1 MLVEQKQ
8 VRSELIDQ
16 EHRIWKLSYE
26 DEEHFLVVSEVIR
39 THYLKVTNAKN
50 LGERINAMMEFVDQ
64 SLAFLDDIPEDWQVD
79 LKVIDLLI
87 SISGGSKTDSVIRR
101 KLHKILSKMM
111 GRIMKSF
118 YGMGKIPHKKIPRE
132 VIGQEYNAP
141 HPDDFNLVKKYEDSL
156 EKEKYEQ
163 HESA

>member
-1 MLVEQKQ
+1 MQKQ

-16 EHRIWKLSYE
+16 DHRIWKLSYE

-64 SLAFLDDIPEDWQVD
+64 SLAFLEDVPEEWKLD
-79 LKVIDLLI
+79 LKTIELLV

-111 GRIMKSF
+111 GRIMRAF
-118 YGMGKIPHKKIPRE
+118 YTKGKIPHKKIPRE

-141 HPDDFNLVKKYEDSL
+141 HPDDFNLVKKYEESL
-156 EKEKYEQ
+156 EKPKDEQ
-163 HESA
+163 QKRKTA